1 MTRTEGQAPRPAEL
15 PTELRRGSVGIPTAA
30 FQAFSYVAPAGDVAI
45 LLVGTALFAVGST
58 PLAVL
63 IAWLIYGLWM
73 VTPVEFSK
81 LISNSGSYYAYSAQ
95 GFKGGGVLVA
105 WYWLGENLT
114 GPAFGVLG
122 LSAFIYVLFSTLA
135 RTSWA
140 WAPIGIAVLLI
151 GVVLSYRGVKP
162 SAGFTLIAGSLEAA
176 FLIVTAIVIIFDAGS
191 HNTLS
196 TFTLGPLHGAIH
208 PIFLAIV
215 FSVVDFTGLGTATT
229 LSEEARDSK
238 RKMSRALWLGWL
250 VAGIALILPSYALT
264 VGWGVPAMAGYAK
277 SADPGLIVYRHYLG
291 NVGWALLIAV
301 TMSSYLSYMVSK
313 VNAVT
318 RIWYSAGRDG
328 IFYTR
333 IQKVNERFKT
343 PTQAVV
349 AFGLIILV
357 IDIVAGIILG
367 PANGALWLLTIS
379 GICIIGVHMVANTA
393 LTVLT
398 VRERRFRPIVH
409 GLIPTASTIIGGVI
423 IYYSSVPLPSGSLE
437 YSVLLSLAW
446 LAIGFAV
453 LGWYLY
459 RHPDILRGAGRSR
472 DAAAVTTPTGAL
484 VEHQSSERRSD
495 DDSGLGKSGDGL

>member
-1 MTRTEGQAPRPAEL
+1 MPRPPAEEL
-15 PTELRRGSVGIPTAA
+15 PTQLRRGSVGVPTAA

-45 LLVGTALFAVGST
+45 LLIGTALFAVGST

-122 LSAFIYVLFSTLA
+122 LSAFIYVLFSSLA
-135 RTSWA
+135 STSWA

-151 GVVLSYRGVKP
+151 GLVLSFRGVKP
-162 SAGFTLIAGSLEAA
+162 SAGFTLIAGSLEAT
-176 FLIVTAIVIIFDAGS
+176 FLIVTAIVIIFDVGS
-191 HNTLS
+191 RNTLT
-196 TFTLGPLHGAIH
+196 TFTLGPLHGAVH
-208 PIFLAIV
+208 PIFLAVV

-229 LSEEARDSK
+229 LSEETRDSK
-238 RKMSRALWLGWL
+238 RKMSRALWLGWF
-250 VAGIALILPSYALT
+250 VAGVALIVPSYALT

-291 NVGWALLIAV
+291 TVGWALLIAV

-318 RIWYSAGRDG
+318 RIWFSAGRDG
-328 IFYTR
+328 IFYGR
-333 IQKVNERFKT
+333 IRNVNQRFKT

-349 AFGLIILV
+349 TFGVAIVIIDM
-357 IDIVAGIILG
+357 IAGIILG
-367 PANGALWLLTIS
+367 PSSAALWLLTIS
-379 GICIIGVHMVANTA
+379 GICIIAVHMVANTA
-393 LTVLT
+393 LTVFT
-398 VRERRFRPIVH
+398 VRERRFRLILH
-409 GLIPTASTIIGGVI
+409 GLIPTVSTIIGGIV
-423 IYYSSVPLPSGSLE
+423 IYYSAIPLPSGNLR
-437 YSVLLSLAW
+437 YAVLVSLAW
-446 LAIGFAV
+446 LAFGFAV
-453 LGWYLY
+453 LAWYLY
-459 RHPDILRGAGRSR
+459 RHPEILRSGGISR
-472 DAAAVTTPTGAL
+472 DAPESL
-484 VEHQSSERRSD
+484 V
-495 DDSGLGKSGDGL
+495 